1 MTRPLHADLPEFL
14 REDLATRDLLRAFER
29 LLLGGPDDLQGM
41 LGRNPPGLES
51 TLDKLPRYF
60 SAGTDARDGTPDEFL
75 PWLSQWVAMSLRT
88 DISFG
93 VGKDVAKDNAL
104 RRSFIARMAQIY
116 RYRGTRRSMKELLE
130 VFTSRS
136 VTVDDQIDAEP
147 HYFRILL
154 NLDAIKTSS
163 DIAEFE
169 HVKELAHSVIRL
181 EKPAHT
187 RYLLVPIVETMRIG
201 QRSKPPAPPPGTV
214 LPTTYFIRVG
224 INTRLGFNPGNPNP
238 V

>member
-1 MTRPLHADLPEFL
+1 MTRPLRADLPEFL
-14 REDLATRDLLRAFER
+14 REDPATRELLRAFER
-29 LLLGGPDDLQGM
+29 LLLGGPDDLEGV

-51 TLDKLPRYF
+51 TLDNLPRYF
-60 SAGTDARDGTPDEFL
+60 SAGTGPGDGTPDEFL

-88 DISFG
+88 DVSFG
-93 VGKDVAKDNAL
+93 AGKDLAKDNTL

-130 VFTSRS
+130 VFTSRP
-136 VTVDDQIDAEP
+136 VTVDDQIDGEP

-154 NLDAIKTSS
+154 NLDKIKTGS

-201 QRSKPPAPPPGTV
+201 QRRRPPAPPRGTV
-214 LPTTYFIRVG
+214 LPTAYFIRVG
-224 INTRLGFNPGNPNP
+224 INTRLGFNPAILNP

>member
-1 MTRPLHADLPEFL
+1 MTRHLLADLPAFL
-14 REDLATRDLLRAFER
+14 REDEATRDLLQAFER
-29 LLLGGPDDLQGM
+29 LILGGPDDLQNV
-41 LGRNPPGLES
+41 LGHNPPGLEAL
-51 TLDKLPRYF
+51 LDQLPRYF
-60 SAGTDARDGTPDEFL
+60 SAGSGPGDGAPDEFL

-88 DISFG
+88 DVSFG
-93 VGKDVAKDNAL
+93 AAKDLAKDNAL

-130 VFTSRS
+130 VFTSRT
-136 VTVDDQIDAEP
+136 VTVNDQIDGEP

-154 NLDAIKTSS
+154 NLDAIKTGS

-187 RYLLVPIVETMRIG
+187 RYLLVPVVETMRIG
-201 QRSKPPAPPPGTV
+201 QRSEPPAPLPGIT
-214 LPTTYFIRVG
+214 LPTPYFIRVG
-224 INTRLGFNPGNPNP
+224 VNTRLGFNPGHPSP